1 MNSKPEGAG
10 AQACW
15 FVGATYGGT
24 DDQTPRFLQEGIWE
38 NGYHDKYLDAVKSI
52 QVGDRI
58 AIKSSYTRKHD
69 LPFDNRGQTV
79 SVMAI
84 KAIGTVK
91 ENLGDGRN
99 LKVDWKP
106 FEPPREW
113 YFYTYQRTVW
123 RVLPGDWTTDAL
135 IGFAFEEK
143 AQDIDR
149 FRNAPFWRE
158 RFGESSV
165 DKRRFNWTRFYE
177 AVADKLLSFRN
188 RRDELISGIH
198 AIAKKVDCMSILNDQ
213 YQESVP
219 GGPLKDICPFTT
231 MGIFNRGITDANR
244 KAIASELAGLLGVTE
259 PVPDS
264 FEGIPVLNNQ
274 RTWFFGYSYKR
285 QPDDIDTLWE
295 AFAQAIAFAES
306 DGADAR
312 SSFIAAYDNATQR
325 YGVGW
330 NLTMGLYWIRPW
342 NFPTL
347 DGQSQRYISKKLNIQ
362 IGMNGPKGRCNAS
375 NYLAVLDTLEARFQE
390 DAYPVHSF
398 PELSL
403 AAWLF
408 KDSGT
413 SAHPNATD
421 PDAQDDDG
429 LSEGEVVPDE
439 IDFDLKNLLPKFDD
453 LMIPFLN
460 QIKDEREHLATD
472 VYQRI
477 KSEMGL
483 EKYDVITLEST
494 GKPLFDN
501 RAAWAKSYLK
511 KAEFVDFPKRGYVQ
525 ISEKGLDFLN
535 RPQSEL
541 DKYKRFTDFF
551 SSPASI
557 AEELRPIVPYS
568 IDNIIADGCFIDREK
583 LEKILKRLRAKKN
596 LILQGPPGTGKSW
609 LAKRLAFALIGQRDE
624 SKIRAVQFH
633 PNLSYEDFIRGWRP
647 VGDGKLTLIDGPF
660 MEMMKA
666 AAKDPT
672 SRYVVVIEEINRG
685 NPAQIF
691 GEMLTLLEVDKR
703 TPNEA
708 LELSYKRSDGE
719 RVFIPDNLY
728 VIGTMNIADR
738 SLALVDL
745 ALRRRFAFIN
755 LEPTLGKPWQDW
767 VQTQCGIDSEI
778 LVEIEKRLNALNND
792 ISADTGLGP
801 QFRVGH
807 SYVTPPFG
815 VPIADAREWF
825 RQVVDT
831 EIWPLLDEYWFDSL
845 EKSQKARE
853 RLLEG
858 F

>member
-10 AQACW
+10 ARACW

-38 NGYHDKYLDAVKSI
+38 NGYQDKYLDAVKSI

-91 ENLGDGRN
+91 ENLGDGRT

-106 FEPPREW
+106 FDPPREW
-113 YFYTYQRTVW
+113 YFYTNRSTVW

-135 IGFAFEEK
+135 IGFTFEEK
-143 AQDIDR
+143 AQDINR
-149 FRNAPFWRE
+149 FRNAPYWRE
-158 RFGESSV
+158 RFGDSAV

-177 AVADKLLSFRN
+177 AVAEKLLTFRN
-188 RRDELISGIH
+188 RRDELIAGIH
-198 AIAKKVDCMSILNDQ
+198 VIASKVDGLSNLQDQ
-213 YQESVP
+213 FADGTS
-219 GGPLKDICPFTT
+219 GPLKDICPFTA

-244 KAIASELAGLLGVTE
+244 KAIASELANLLGVSE

-264 FEGIPVLNNQ
+264 FEGIPILNNQ
-274 RTWFFGYSYKR
+274 KSWFFGFDNKR
-285 QPDDIDTLWE
+285 QPDDIETLWE
-295 AFAQAIAFAES
+295 VFVQAIAFAES
-306 DGADAR
+306 DDAEAR
-312 SSFIAAYDNATQR
+312 SAFVSAYDNATQR

-362 IGMNGPKGRCNAS
+362 IGMNGPKGRCNATD
-375 NYLAVLDTLEARFQE
+375 YLAVLDTLEARFQE

-421 PDAQDDDG
+421 PDAQDDEADAT
-429 LSEGEVVPDE
+429 SEAEV
-439 IDFDLKNLLPKFDD
+439 
-453 LMIPFLN
+453 
-460 QIKDEREHLATD
+460 T
-472 VYQRI
+472 
-477 KSEMGL
+477 
-483 EKYDVITLEST
+483 
-494 GKPLFDN
+494 
-501 RAAWAKSYLK
+501 AA
-511 KAEFVDFPKRGYVQ
+511 
-525 ISEKGLDFLN
+525 
-535 RPQSEL
+535 
-541 DKYKRFTDFF
+541 
-551 SSPASI
+551 
-557 AEELRPIVPYS
+557 PIEPYS
-568 IDNIIADGCFIDREK
+568 VDDILTDGCFIAREK
-583 LEKILKRLRAKKN
+583 LEKILERLRTKKN
-596 LILQGPPGTGKSW
+596 LILQGPPGTGKTW
-609 LAKRLAFALIGQRDE
+609 LAKRLAFALMGQRDD
-624 SKIRAVQFH
+624 SKVRAVQFH

-647 VGDGKLTLIDGPF
+647 VGDGKLTLVDGPF
-660 MEMMKA
+660 VEMMKA

-672 SRYVVVIEEINRG
+672 SRHVVVIEEINRG

-745 ALRRRFAFIN
+745 ALRRRFAFID
-755 LEPTLGKPWQDW
+755 LEPTLGKPWHDW
-767 VQTQCGIDSEI
+767 VQSQCGIDSEI
-778 LVEIEKRLNALNND
+778 LVEIEKRLIALNSE

-815 VPIADAREWF
+815 IPISDAREWF

-831 EIWPLLDEYWFDSL
+831 EIGPLLDEYWFDAL

>member
-10 AQACW
+10 ARACW

-38 NGYHDKYLDAVKSI
+38 NGYQDKYLDAVKSI

-69 LPFDNRGQTV
+69 LPFDSRGQTV

-91 ENLGDGRN
+91 ENLGDGRT

-106 FEPPREW
+106 FDPPREW
-113 YFYTYQRTVW
+113 YFYTNRSTVW

-135 IGFAFEEK
+135 IGFTFEEK
-143 AQDIDR
+143 AQDINR
-149 FRNAPFWRE
+149 FRNAPYWRE
-158 RFGESSV
+158 RFGDSAV

-177 AVADKLLSFRN
+177 AVADKLLTFQN
-188 RRDELISGIH
+188 RRDELIAGIH
-198 AIAKKVDCMSILNDQ
+198 VIASKVDGLSNLQDQ
-213 YQESVP
+213 FADGSS
-219 GGPLKDICPFTT
+219 GPLKDICPFTA

-244 KAIASELAGLLGVTE
+244 KAIASELASLLGVSE

-264 FEGIPVLNNQ
+264 FEGIPILNNQ
-274 RTWFFGYSYKR
+274 KSWFFGFDNKR

-306 DGADAR
+306 DDAEAR
-312 SSFIAAYDNATQR
+312 SAFVSAYDNATQR

-362 IGMNGPKGRCNAS
+362 IGMNGPKGRCNATD
-375 NYLAVLDTLEARFQE
+375 YLAVLDTLEARFQE

-421 PDAQDDDG
+421 PDAQDDEADATP
-429 LSEGEVVPDE
+429 EAE
-439 IDFDLKNLLPKFDD
+439 I
-453 LMIPFLN
+453 
-460 QIKDEREHLATD
+460 T
-472 VYQRI
+472 
-477 KSEMGL
+477 
-483 EKYDVITLEST
+483 
-494 GKPLFDN
+494 
-501 RAAWAKSYLK
+501 AA
-511 KAEFVDFPKRGYVQ
+511 
-525 ISEKGLDFLN
+525 
-535 RPQSEL
+535 
-541 DKYKRFTDFF
+541 
-551 SSPASI
+551 
-557 AEELRPIVPYS
+557 PIEPYS
-568 IDNIIADGCFIDREK
+568 VDDILTDGCFIAREK
-583 LEKILKRLRAKKN
+583 LEKILERLRTKKN
-596 LILQGPPGTGKSW
+596 LILQGPPGTGKTW
-609 LAKRLAFALIGQRDE
+609 LAKRLAFALMGQRND
-624 SKIRAVQFH
+624 SKVRAVQFH

-647 VGDGKLTLIDGPF
+647 VGDGKLTLVDGPF
-660 MEMMKA
+660 VEMMKA

-672 SRYVVVIEEINRG
+672 SRHVVVIEEINRG

-745 ALRRRFAFIN
+745 ALRRRFAFID
-755 LEPTLGKPWQDW
+755 LEPTLGKPWHDW
-767 VQTQCGIDSEI
+767 VQSQCGIDSEI
-778 LVEIEKRLNALNND
+778 LVEIEKRLITLNNE
-792 ISADTGLGP
+792 ISADAGLGP

-815 VPIADAREWF
+815 IPISDARKWF

-831 EIWPLLDEYWFDSL
+831 EIGPLLDEYWFDSL

>member
-10 AQACW
+10 ARACW

-38 NGYHDKYLDAVKSI
+38 NGYQDKYLDAVKSI

-91 ENLGDGRN
+91 ENLGDGRT
-99 LKVDWKP
+99 LKVDWTP
-106 FEPPREW
+106 FDPPREW
-113 YFYTYQRTVW
+113 YFYTNRSTVW

-135 IGFAFEEK
+135 IGFTFEEK
-143 AQDIDR
+143 AQDINR
-149 FRNAPFWRE
+149 FRNAPYWRE
-158 RFGESSV
+158 RFGDSAV

-177 AVADKLLSFRN
+177 AVADKLLTFRN
-188 RRDELISGIH
+188 RRDELIAGIH
-198 AIAKKVDCMSILNDQ
+198 VIASKVDGLSNLQDQ
-213 YQESVP
+213 FADGSS
-219 GGPLKDICPFTT
+219 GPLKDICPFTA

-244 KAIASELAGLLGVTE
+244 KAIASELASLLGVSE

-264 FEGIPVLNNQ
+264 FEGIPILNNQ
-274 RTWFFGYSYKR
+274 KSWFFGFDNKR

-295 AFAQAIAFAES
+295 VFAQAIAFAES
-306 DGADAR
+306 DDAEAR
-312 SSFIAAYDNATQR
+312 SAFISAYDNATQR

-362 IGMNGPKGRCNAS
+362 IGMNGPKGRCNATD
-375 NYLAVLDTLEARFQE
+375 YLAVLDTLEARFQE

-421 PDAQDDDG
+421 PDAQDDEADATP
-429 LSEGEVVPDE
+429 EAEV
-439 IDFDLKNLLPKFDD
+439 
-453 LMIPFLN
+453 
-460 QIKDEREHLATD
+460 T
-472 VYQRI
+472 
-477 KSEMGL
+477 
-483 EKYDVITLEST
+483 
-494 GKPLFDN
+494 
-501 RAAWAKSYLK
+501 AA
-511 KAEFVDFPKRGYVQ
+511 
-525 ISEKGLDFLN
+525 
-535 RPQSEL
+535 
-541 DKYKRFTDFF
+541 
-551 SSPASI
+551 
-557 AEELRPIVPYS
+557 PIEPYS
-568 IDNIIADGCFIDREK
+568 VDDILTDGCFIARGK
-583 LEKILKRLRAKKN
+583 LEKILERLRTKKN
-596 LILQGPPGTGKSW
+596 LILQGPPGTGKTW
-609 LAKRLAFALIGQRDE
+609 LAKRLAFALMGQRDD
-624 SKIRAVQFH
+624 SKVRAVQFH

-647 VGDGKLTLIDGPF
+647 VGDGKLTLVDGPF
-660 MEMMKA
+660 VEMMKA

-672 SRYVVVIEEINRG
+672 SRHVVVIEEINRG

-745 ALRRRFAFIN
+745 ALRRRFAFID
-755 LEPTLGKPWQDW
+755 LEPTLGKPWHDW
-767 VQTQCGIDSEI
+767 VQSQCGIDSEI
-778 LVEIEKRLNALNND
+778 LVEIEKRLITLNNE
-792 ISADTGLGP
+792 ISADAGLGP

-815 VPIADAREWF
+815 IPISDAREWF

-831 EIWPLLDEYWFDSL
+831 EIGPLLDEYWFDAL

>member
-1 MNSKPEGAG
+1 MKNKHEGPG
-10 AQACW
+10 ARACW
-15 FVGATYGGT
+15 FVGATYSGT
-24 DDQTPRFLQEGIWE
+24 DDQTPRFLTEGIWE
-38 NGYHDKYLDAVKSI
+38 NGYQNKFIDAVMSI

-91 ENLGDGRN
+91 ENLGDGRT

-106 FEPPREW
+106 FDPPREW
-113 YFYTYQRTVW
+113 YFYTYRSTVW
-123 RVLPGDWTTDAL
+123 RVLPGDWLTDAL
-135 IGFAFEEK
+135 IGFTFEDRP
-143 AQDIDR
+143 QDINR

-158 RFGESSV
+158 RFGDSAV
-165 DKRRFNWTRFYE
+165 DKRRFNWTPFYE
-177 AVADKLLSFRN
+177 EVADKLLMFRN
-188 RRDELISGIH
+188 RRDELVSGIH
-198 AIAKKVDCMSILNDQ
+198 AIASKVDGLSNLQDQ
-213 YQESVP
+213 FADGSS
-219 GGPLKDICPFTT
+219 GPLKDICPFTV

-244 KAIASELAGLLGVTE
+244 KAIASELGKLLGVTN

-264 FEGIPVLNNQ
+264 FEGIPILNNQ
-274 RTWFFGYSYKR
+274 RSWFFSFENKR
-285 QPDDIDTLWE
+285 QPDDIDALWDT
-295 AFAQAIAFAES
+295 FAKAIAFAES
-306 DGADAR
+306 EDAEVR
-312 SSFIAAYDNATQR
+312 SAFTSAYDNTTPR
-325 YGVGW
+325 FGVGW

-342 NFPTL
+342 DYPTL
-347 DGQSQRYISKKLNIQ
+347 EGQSQRYINKKLNIQ

-375 NYLAVLDTLEARFQE
+375 DYLVVLDTLEARFQE
-390 DAYPVHSF
+390 EAYPVHSF

-413 SAHPNATD
+413 SDHPNATD
-421 PDAQDDDG
+421 PDAQDDETDATP
-429 LSEGEVVPDE
+429 EAEV
-439 IDFDLKNLLPKFDD
+439 K
-453 LMIPFLN
+453 
-460 QIKDEREHLATD
+460 
-472 VYQRI
+472 
-477 KSEMGL
+477 
-483 EKYDVITLEST
+483 
-494 GKPLFDN
+494 
-501 RAAWAKSYLK
+501 AA
-511 KAEFVDFPKRGYVQ
+511 
-525 ISEKGLDFLN
+525 
-535 RPQSEL
+535 
-541 DKYKRFTDFF
+541 
-551 SSPASI
+551 
-557 AEELRPIVPYS
+557 PIEPYS
-568 IDNIIADGCFIDREK
+568 VDDILTEGCFLAREK
-583 LEKILKRLRAKKN
+583 LEKILERLRTKKN
-596 LILQGPPGTGKSW
+596 LILQGPPGTGKTW
-609 LAKRLAFALIGQRDE
+609 LAKRLAFALMGQRDD
-624 SKIRAVQFH
+624 SKVRAVQFH

-647 VGDGKLTLIDGPF
+647 VGDGKLTLVDGPF
-660 MEMMKA
+660 VEMIKA

-672 SRYVVVIEEINRG
+672 SRHVVVIEEINRG

-708 LELSYKRSDGE
+708 LELSYKRSDSE

-745 ALRRRFAFIN
+745 ALRRRFAFID
-755 LEPTLGKPWQDW
+755 LEPTLGKPWHDW
-767 VQTQCGIDSEI
+767 VISQCGIDSEI
-778 LVEIEKRLNALNND
+778 LVEIEKRLIGLNIV

-815 VPIADAREWF
+815 IPIIDAREWF

-831 EIWPLLDEYWFDSL
+831 EIGPLLDEYWFDAL
-845 EKSQKARE
+845 DKSQKARE